1 MFTLIKKTSV
11 SEDTEACKQSKNDAI
26 LGRIY
31 TVKIPAV
38 FGALKQNI
46 RFRPVC
52 QVFYLHGIN
61 TPLKKPVLPARFLR
75 FPPYFPVGLMQ

>member
-38 FGALKQNI
+38 FGAL
-46 RFRPVC
+46 R
-52 QVFYLHGIN
+52 
-61 TPLKKPVLPARFLR
+61 
-75 FPPYFPVGLMQ
+75 